1 MPSTLFAQLHDM
13 SFKSPKGFANAY
25 IAHRMVLRRAK
36 RFTMDA
42 ELGQQVEELA
52 ETAGERLKE
61 WMQLARLPYADVWIE
76 RDAPTGK
83 IGILA
88 SRHPTLP
95 TRWKAS
101 VFIGAEYDP
110 YLDDWGPTPG
120 ALSRRGFTVVATP
133 LAVVV
138 DTEAGP
144 EDDIVDEGFALPL
157 QDEYPNLIPGRLELF
172 LWHLSERFPDGLPRR
187 KPRKG
192 IGAPWFAGNVY
203 LSVDPVGKPMMDQV
217 VAMLAD
223 RPEEL
228 PSFIEVFAPQVH
240 QA

>member
-1 MPSTLFAQLHDM
+1 MEGVGLH
-13 SFKSPKGFANAY
+13 
-25 IAHRMVLRRAK
+25 RC
-36 RFTMDA
+36 
-42 ELGQQVEELA
+42 
-52 ETAGERLKE
+52 
-61 WMQLARLPYADVWIE
+61 
-76 RDAPTGK
+76 
-83 IGILA
+83 GI
-88 SRHPTLP
+88 R
-95 TRWKAS
+95 S
-101 VFIGAEYDP
+101 V
-110 YLDDWGPTPG
+110 
-120 ALSRRGFTVVATP
+120 SATP

-192 IGAPWFAGNVY
+192 IGTPWFAGNVY

>member
-110 YLDDWGPTPG
+110 YRLRRWR
-120 ALSRRGFTVVATP
+120 LSS
-133 LAVVV
+133 
-138 DTEAGP
+138 
-144 EDDIVDEGFALPL
+144 
-157 QDEYPNLIPGRLELF
+157 IPR
-172 LWHLSERFPDGLPRR
+172 PDPRTTSSTKVSR
-187 KPRKG
+187 CRCRT
-192 IGAPWFAGNVY
+192 NT
-203 LSVDPVGKPMMDQV
+203 
-217 VAMLAD
+217 
-223 RPEEL
+223 RT
-228 PSFIEVFAPQVH
+228 
-240 QA
+240 